1 MRFNL
6 WQFQGY
12 PSYNISMSQNI
23 FLHHYSSEYS
33 YRWPR
38 TTLNISVYPDSS
50 DVGVV
55 PVKVYLWIFI
65 WW

>member
-1 MRFNL
+1 
-6 WQFQGY
+6 
-12 PSYNISMSQNI
+12 MSQNI